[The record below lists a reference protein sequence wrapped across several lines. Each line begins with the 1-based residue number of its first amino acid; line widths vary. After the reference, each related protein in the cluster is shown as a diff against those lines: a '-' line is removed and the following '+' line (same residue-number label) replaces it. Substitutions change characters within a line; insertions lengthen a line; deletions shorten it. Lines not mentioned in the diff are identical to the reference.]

1 MSLHK
6 RADEAIEAIVDC
18 LDGGDKKKN
27 TRQLG
32 DALWKTNKI

>member
-27 TRQLG
+27 TRQLRHTR
-32 DALWKTNKI
+32 WQTNKI